1 MNVGRVRRDHPRAT
15 ITCNTVGLLGPM
27 GTRWGV
33 LSAEKRILLRSL
45 DRLDSTPLSG
55 RARPV
60 APCLVV
66 SFFDVVD
73 DPPETIID
81 FGARF
86 TMRVIFIDA

>member
-1 MNVGRVRRDHPRAT
+1 MTTPGRQ
-15 ITCNTVGLLGPM
+15 LLVIPSVSWD
-27 GTRWGV
+27 RWELDG
-33 LSAEKRILLRSL
+33 AYFRPKKGYYCSL

-66 SFFDVVD
+66 SFFHVVD
-73 DPPETIID
+73 DPPETIVD
-81 FGARF
+81 FGPRF